1 MLPVTLPCFVAAAAS
16 VCFRARGVTLRGRC
30 FRAEKP
36 EGFVYAKL
44 GNTRTEWKLKQAEM
58 EIGEI

>member
-16 VCFRARGVTLRGRC
+16 VCFRARGVTLQGRC

-44 GNTRTEWKLKQAEM
+44 SNTRTEWKLKQT
-58 EIGEI
+58 G